1 MELILPKKKACKCK
15 NIPIKDLKC
24 SRSNCSETLKA
35 LFNKTA
41 LTGKPTELDNPLKDK
56 PLNQKN
62 YRPVNVL
69 PAVSKLFGRIIHKK
83 MNLHVDHYLPPINAV
98 TEKDLAR
105 KKYCYFN
112 NRKIDWIKRCMEG
125 NDNGPF

>member
-1 MELILPKKKACKCK
+1 M
-15 NIPIKDLKC
+15 KC

-56 PLNQKN
+56 TLNQKN

-112 NRKIDWIKRCMEG
+112 KTIEKLTG
-125 NDNGPF
+125 